1 MAKAVDPGS
10 QRALA
15 GQQKQSSCRVLA
27 LLEMLYVNLVVSGRV
42 SQGSEE
48 ETAQGG
54 YVILLTI
61 FPIVCELRVGTHG
74 VGSHD
79 FTHASVSPG
88 TTHRKATQMLMGLV
102 GHCIAAP
109 RLLTF
114 VPLSC
119 GMGVESRHL
128 SEAPG
133 IHHL

>member
-1 MAKAVDPGS
+1 M
-10 QRALA
+10 
-15 GQQKQSSCRVLA
+15 LA

-79 FTHASVSPG
+79 FT
-88 TTHRKATQMLMGLV
+88 Q
-102 GHCIAAP
+102 
-109 RLLTF
+109 
-114 VPLSC
+114 PLC
-119 GMGVESRHL
+119 PQGQHTGRPHKC
-128 SEAPG
+128 
-133 IHHL
+133 